1 MNVIDNSG
9 MVRIIIQYAEY
20 HDECFVA
27 SLSVIFELSQIVSH
41 LELINCYHNKNII
54 ILHYRFLPSMVS
66 LSRESIDKYC

>member
-27 SLSVIFELSQIVSH
+27 SLSVIF
-41 LELINCYHNKNII
+41 
-54 ILHYRFLPSMVS
+54 
-66 LSRESIDKYC
+66 